1 MNINTAHRQ
10 TLSDFIA
17 DMLNGIHDDKPVAE
31 VVLAV
36 LDDMVENLKDTL

>member
-1 MNINTAHRQ
+1 MNITAAHNQ

-17 DMLNGIHDDKPVAE
+17 DMLNGVHDDKPVSE

-36 LDDMVENLKDTL
+36 LDDMVGNLKDTL